1 MNIVTDEA
9 QLRIPTDFVKKGE
22 DISEIVDNLFREM
35 QEHDA
40 LGLAANQLGYKK
52 RIFVMNMKPW
62 PPICVVN
69 ALIHKNR
76 GSQVSLEGCRSLPG
90 VQVRVKRPHHI
101 TLKGVNQYFKP
112 VKYRLNGLQAR
123 TAYHEIDHLIGKLIT
138 DYEEREEDDEIS
150 RS

>member
-1 MNIVTDEA
+1 MNIVTNEA
-9 QLRIPTDFVKKGE
+9 QLRIPTALVKKGE
-22 DISEIVDNLFREM
+22 DISEIVDNLFQEM
-35 QEHDA
+35 QAHDA

-69 ALIHKNR
+69 ALIQRNR
-76 GSQVSLEGCRSLPG
+76 GGQISLEECRSLPG
-90 VQVRVKRPHHI
+90 IEVRVKRPQHI

-123 TAYHEIDHLIGKLIT
+123 IACHEIDHLIGKLIT
-138 DYEEREEDDEIS
+138 DYEEREENDEIS